1 MEASHLSISSKS
13 IDDDSISDDDKDNIT
28 KYMSKLMNSSF
39 YISTET
45 DFEKFIN
52 EVKVYKLQNSLD
64 VVFVDYINMRSL
76 NGTS

>member
-1 MEASHLSISSKS
+1 MASSHLSISSKS
-13 IDDDSISDDDKDNIT
+13 IDDDKENIT

>member
-1 MEASHLSISSKS
+1 MAASHLSISSKS
-13 IDDDSISDDDKDNIT
+13 IDDDKENIT

>member
-1 MEASHLSISSKS
+1 MSISSKS
-13 IDDDSISDDDKDNIT
+13 IDDDSISDDKENIT